1 MATKSDNQIE
11 QYLEG
16 IDFPVRQ
23 KEMLRKARNNDAPEE
38 VLDRLRAM
46 DEGTYESMDEVRK
59 ALDKAK

>member
-1 MATKSDNQIE
+1 MAPKSEKSIE

-23 KEMLRKARNNDAPEE
+23 KEMLRKARNNDAPED
-38 VLDRLRAM
+38 VLERLRKV

-59 ALDKAK
+59 ALGE

>member
-1 MATKSDNQIE
+1 MAMQSNNRIE
-11 QYLEG
+11 QYLED

-38 VLDRLRAM
+38 VLDRLREM

-59 ALDKAK
+59 ALGE